1 MKDSRFSRSEF
12 LALTSLLAGSTLFP
26 GRGHAAPDGGTP
38 SLRTV
43 KSPGLTGVPATDA
56 GVAGPKG
63 AAPAPSPAEYEKL
76 RESCTASL
84 PVRSTSDDGAEYARI
99 GEWMQRQKLSSDVY
113 GNGDFVQAFE
123 KKVADLLGFEDACFM
138 PTGTMAQLI
147 ALRIYADASNVRTVG
162 VHPSSHHVLHED
174 DAYSVLHQL
183 RTVNLGPW
191 TRPLLAEDV
200 ARSPDVLGSV
210 SVELPV
216 RWLGGQLQTWEQLQ
230 ELKRT
235 CRDKKVKLHMDGARL
250 WESQPFY
257 GRPYADICKGFDSV
271 YVSFY
276 KMVGGIGGAMLV
288 GNRDFIKESRV
299 WRHRHGGNLYH
310 LAPLVASAAM
320 RFDAAL
326 AAIPGYVKRAKA
338 LTALLA
344 ADSRVTVLPQ
354 PVQTNMFHVFLRGS
368 PQAYNRQRD
377 RIAREDRVWVA
388 GGFGQTRVPG
398 VVSTELQVSEGL
410 GRISDADAARAF
422 LRLLEAA

>member
-1 MKDSRFSRSEF
+1 MKDSRFSRAEF

-26 GRGHAAPDGGTP
+26 GRGEAAPDGGTP

-43 KSPGLTGVPATDA
+43 KSPGLVGVPAA
-56 GVAGPKG
+56 NASA
-63 AAPAPSPAEYEKL
+63 AAPKPGSREALTQL
-76 RESCTASL
+76 RRGCTASL
-84 PVRSTSDDGAEYARI
+84 PVTFSSDDGAEYLRI
-99 GEWMQRQKLSSDVY
+99 GEWMQRQKLSSDIY

-123 KKVADLLGFEDACFM
+123 KKLADLLGFEDACFM

-147 ALRIYADASNVRTVG
+147 ALRIYADSSSVRTVG

-183 RTVNLGPW
+183 RAVYLCPW

-200 ARSPDVLGSV
+200 ALARDTLGSV

-230 ELKRT
+230 ELKRA
-235 CRDKKVKLHMDGARL
+235 CRDRKVKLHMDGARL

-257 GRPYADICKGFDSV
+257 GRSYADICKGFDSV
-271 YVSFY
+271 YVSLY
-276 KMVGGIGGAMLV
+276 KMVGGIGGAVLA
-288 GNRDFIKESRV
+288 GNREFIQEARV
-299 WRHRHGGNLYH
+299 WRHRHGGNVFH

-320 RFDAAL
+320 RLDAAL
-326 AAIPGYVKRAKA
+326 AAIPGHVKRAKA
-338 LTALLA
+338 LTALIA
-344 ADSRVTVLPQ
+344 ADPRVTVLPQ

-368 PQAYNRQRD
+368 PQAYSRQRD
-377 RIAREDRVWVA
+377 RIAREDHVWVA
-388 GGFGQTRVPG
+388 EGFGQTRVPG

-410 GRISDADAARAF
+410 QAISDADAARAF

>member
-1 MKDSRFSRSEF
+1 MKDSRFSRAEF

-26 GRGHAAPDGGTP
+26 GRGEAAPDGGTP

-43 KSPGLTGVPATDA
+43 KSPGLVGVPAA
-56 GVAGPKG
+56 NASA
-63 AAPAPSPAEYEKL
+63 AAPKPGAREALTQL
-76 RESCTASL
+76 RRGCTASL
-84 PVRSTSDDGAEYARI
+84 PVTFSSDDGAEYLRI
-99 GEWMQRQKLSSDVY
+99 GEWMQRQKLSSDIY

-123 KKVADLLGFEDACFM
+123 KKLADLLGFEDACFM

-147 ALRIYADASNVRTVG
+147 ALRIYADSSSVRTVG

-183 RTVNLGPW
+183 RAVYLGPW

-200 ARSPDVLGSV
+200 AHARDTLGSV

-235 CRDKKVKLHMDGARL
+235 CRDRKVKLHMDGARL

-257 GRPYADICKGFDSV
+257 GRSYADICKGFDSV
-271 YVSFY
+271 YVSLY
-276 KMVGGIGGAMLV
+276 KMVGGIGGAVLA
-288 GNRDFIKESRV
+288 GNREFIQEARV
-299 WRHRHGGNLYH
+299 WRHRHGGNVFH

-320 RFDAAL
+320 RLDAAL
-326 AAIPGYVKRAKA
+326 AAIPDHVKRAKA
-338 LTALLA
+338 LTALIA
-344 ADSRVTVLPQ
+344 ADPRVTVLPQ

-368 PQAYNRQRD
+368 PQAYSRQRD
-377 RIAREDRVWVA
+377 RIAREDHVWVA
-388 GGFGQTRVPG
+388 EGFGQTRVPG

-410 GRISDADAARAF
+410 QAISDADAARAF